1 VLNLTTHYKL
11 DLLRFYVIRISGI
24 LLIIMSFSYYVFAHG
39 TCSSFDTDVVKCE
52 ILSQK
57 AEPCSDAPHAND
69 TGKADT
75 SVHACGCANTFVA
88 VVSHATYETFPKI
101 IFGSLKFDFES
112 SDFSRRIERPP
123 ITQS

>member
-1 VLNLTTHYKL
+1 M
-11 DLLRFYVIRISGI
+11 LRFCVIRIAGV

-57 AEPCSDAPHAND
+57 AEPCSDAPHTND
-69 TGKADT
+69 TGKTDT

-88 VVSHATYETFPKI
+88 TISHAEYGNFPKI
-101 IFGSLKFDFES
+101 VFGSLKFDFAS
-112 SDFSRRIERPP
+112 SDFTQRIERPP